1 MAARK
6 SPDLAALENVIGHQF
21 ADARLLAQALTHV
34 SAAPSRAQSNQRLEF
49 LGDRVLGI
57 VVANMLYAQFSEV
70 DEGELSRRLAHLV
83 RGETCAEIA
92 RGWGLG
98 PHIRLGKGE
107 DALRTNSNA
116 SLLAD
121 ACEAVIA
128 AVFLDGGFEA
138 AARVVEASFA
148 PKMQGYRGVLRDPK
162 SALQEWAQA
171 RELPPPHY
179 RLVTRSG
186 PDHAPR
192 FVVAAE
198 ITGLQP
204 AEGDG
209 ASKRIAEQSAA
220 QAFMEREGVSTSQR
234 GAA

>member
-1 MAARK
+1 
-6 SPDLAALENVIGHQF
+6 
-21 ADARLLAQALTHV
+21 
-34 SAAPSRAQSNQRLEF
+34 
-49 LGDRVLGI
+49 
-57 VVANMLYAQFSEV
+57 
-70 DEGELSRRLAHLV
+70 
-83 RGETCAEIA
+83 
-92 RGWGLG
+92 
-98 PHIRLGKGE
+98 
-107 DALRTNSNA
+107 
-116 SLLAD
+116 
-121 ACEAVIA
+121 
-128 AVFLDGGFEA
+128 
-138 AARVVEASFA
+138 
-148 PKMQGYRGVLRDPK
+148 MQGYRGVLRDPK

-204 AEGDG
+204 AEGEG